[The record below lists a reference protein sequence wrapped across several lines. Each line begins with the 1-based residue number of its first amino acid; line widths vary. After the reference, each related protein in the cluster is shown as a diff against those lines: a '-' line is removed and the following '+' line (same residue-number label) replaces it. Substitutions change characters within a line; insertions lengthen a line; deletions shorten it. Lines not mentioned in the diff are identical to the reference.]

1 MSDSTWH
8 FITPSP
14 SFGWL
19 FGNMVLPRFVS
30 MWQEMFEKTY
40 EWFDLIACL
49 ERIPWIIV
57 TRWVLQPFTTAY
69 ILLHRSYRLHGRN
82 CPGRTRAGDAFYYS
96 DDAYC
101 RLVTSALELWPR
113 RSPHRHGAPSPS
125 FVLRPPW
132 ADRRFL
138 LRPAAEP
145 MTYSGR
151 PPRPRPRRRSSSA
164 VQPRDVSSILTIP
177 SDIHPNSNINF
188 HSVGT
193 YMLVVVIVIFIGR
206 TAPNS

>member
-1 MSDSTWH
+1 MT
-8 FITPSP
+8 FYYLFP
-14 SFGWL
+14 L
-19 FGNMVLPRFVS
+19 FGMVV
-30 MWQEMFEKTY
+30 WEYGGAEMCLCDRE
-40 EWFDLIACL
+40 CL
-49 ERIPWIIV
+49 EEIWSLMIADDCWTMARTCI
-57 TRWVLQPFTTAY
+57 RWVFQPHTTAY
-69 ILLHRSYRLHGRN
+69 ILLHRSYRLHVRN
-82 CPGRTRAGDAFYYS
+82 RAGRTRAGDAFYHS

-125 FVLRPPW
+125 FVLRSPC
-132 ADRRFL
+132 ADRRFF

-151 PPRPRPRRRSSSA
+151 PPRLRPHRRSSSA
-164 VQPRDVSSILTIP
+164 VQPRDVSPILTIL
-177 SDIHPNSNINF
+177 SDLLPNNHVHI

-193 YMLVVVIVIFIGR
+193 YILVVVIVIFIWS